1 LLASQ
6 YVAQQKQVPDFN
18 FQYNFF
24 DDGEIS
30 SRLVDISTAPKAY
43 HLINLSVETKV
54 FDKIDI
60 RLTADNIFNVDYR
73 NYLNRLRYFAGETG
87 RNIRIELSYL
97 F

>member
-1 LLASQ
+1 MLASQ
-6 YVAQQKQVPDFN
+6 YVAQQKQVPDLN
-18 FQYNFF
+18 FQHNFF

-30 SRLVDISTAPKAY
+30 SRLVDISTAPKVY
-43 HLINLSVETKV
+43 HLINLSVKTKV